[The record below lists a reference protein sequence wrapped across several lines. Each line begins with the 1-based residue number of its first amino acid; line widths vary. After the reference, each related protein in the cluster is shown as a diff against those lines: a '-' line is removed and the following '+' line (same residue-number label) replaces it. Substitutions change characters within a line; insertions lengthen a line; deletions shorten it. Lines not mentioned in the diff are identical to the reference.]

1 VGHIS
6 HNRRLV
12 RLHFIFSKG
21 NSQRALEL
29 SAIADIDRSYM
40 QSPFLQQAMRRWIFG
55 LAGAMPVSAVLAV
68 FSGTTALL
76 TGIET
81 CVLKYFGPQSNVVE
95 SSALF
100 LEGNALCKPEADAVR
115 GKVVIGNMYG
125 ASSCNYMSAYRRLD
139 AAGAVA
145 FVKLVQGS
153 PPGWSTVFNHDA
165 WDSSETR
172 GMTMTMVEVFDGDI
186 GVGLEEAYSTADF
199 RACISPPHNTE
210 WEEAYTS
217 VAWLITMRIITP
229 LFGLVFVVWPGF
241 IETHSSWR
249 TLGRD
254 ENPAF
259 AQMRKA
265 SFAVCL
271 IASVCSFII
280 CLLLVLGQNAAQVAP
295 ASIHNSFFTLFT
307 GTTALTTSIGCA
319 VLAEK
324 YRSRNSQ
331 CLPIRVLTKQYPLS
345 FFMVTLL
352 GPGLD
357 LFVGYLRVSSLDQSV
372 GYRDIHAA
380 AGVIVSLIQGFVGL
394 VFLYFA
400 RALGKNLL
408 AYMSL
413 RRSISNQYNPVLRQL
428 SALVMALFMNGV
440 LLIANVLHTALYVIL
455 MRSMETP
462 VAIVRGYL
470 VLLPILRM
478 GLFYWQVLHDLSLLG
493 EHVLSKHF
501 PI

>member
-1 VGHIS
+1 MGHIS

-324 YRSRNSQ
+324 YRNRNSQ